1 MLTQQTVE
9 KLREM
14 GLDGMAEGLAEQSAQ
29 PDMRDLGFEE
39 RIGMLVDREEDYR
52 RNRRLKRLL
61 RAARLRLSACL
72 EDIDYRTPRG
82 LDRSLLRHLA
92 AGDWLARAQNVLITG
107 PTGAGKTFIA
117 CALGNAACRQGY
129 STLYIRVPRILGDL
143 ALAKGDGSYPRRMNQ
158 LARTQLLIL
167 DDWGLA
173 PLTAA
178 EGRDLLEVIEDR
190 SQRFSTVVASQAPV
204 ELWHSV
210 VPDPSLADAILDR
223 LVHHAHNI
231 EMKGESMRKVLGGK
245 HQTIQEQS

>member
-1 MLTQQTVE
+1 MLAQQTLE

-29 PDMRDLGFEE
+29 PDLRDLGFEE
-39 RIGMLVDREEDYR
+39 RLGLLVDREENYR
-52 RNRRLKRLL
+52 QNRRLKRLL

-92 AGDWLARAQNVLITG
+92 IGDWLARGQNVLITG
-107 PTGAGKTFIA
+107 PTGAGKTYVA

-129 STLYIRVPRILGDL
+129 SALYVRVPRILGDL

-173 PLTAA
+173 PLSAA
-178 EGRDLLEVIEDR
+178 ESRDLLEVIEDR
-190 SQRFSTVVASQAPV
+190 SQRFSTVVASQAPL
-204 ELWHSV
+204 EHWHSV

-223 LVHHAHNI
+223 LVHHAHKI
-231 EMKGESMRKVLGGK
+231 EMKGESMRKVLGVE

>member
-29 PDMRDLGFEE
+29 PDLRDLDFEE
-39 RIGMLVDREEDYR
+39 RLGMLVDREENYR

-92 AGDWLARAQNVLITG
+92 TGDWLARGQNVLVTG

-129 STLYIRVPRILGDL
+129 SALYVRVPRILGDL

-173 PLTAA
+173 PITPA

-190 SQRFSTVVASQAPV
+190 SQRFSTVVASQAPL
-204 ELWHSV
+204 EHWHSV

-223 LVHHAHNI
+223 LVHHAHKI
-231 EMKGESMRKVLGGK
+231 EIKGESMRKVLGAE

>member
-29 PDMRDLGFEE
+29 PDLRDLGFEE
-39 RIGMLVDREEDYR
+39 RLGMLVDREESFR
-52 RNRRLKRLL
+52 HNRRLKRLL

-82 LDRSLLRHLA
+82 LDRSLLRHLST
-92 AGDWLARAQNVLITG
+92 GDWLARGQNVLITG

-129 STLYIRVPRILGDL
+129 SALYVRVPRILGDL
-143 ALAKGDGSYPRRMNQ
+143 ALARGDGSYPKRMNQ

-173 PLTAA
+173 PATPS

-190 SQRFSTVVASQAPV
+190 SQRFSTVVASQAPL
-204 ELWHSV
+204 EHWHSV

-223 LVHHAHNI
+223 LVHHAHKI
-231 EMKGESMRKVLGGK
+231 EMKGESMRKVLGVE
-245 HQTIQEQS
+245 HQTTQEQS

>member
-1 MLTQQTVE
+1 MPIQQTVE
-9 KLREM
+9 KLQEM
-14 GLDGMAEGLAEQSAQ
+14 GLDGMAEGLAEQNAH
-29 PDMRDLGFEE
+29 PDLRDLSFEE
-39 RIGMLVDREEDYR
+39 RFGMLVDREETNR

-61 RAARLRLSACL
+61 RGARLRLGACL
-72 EDIDYRTPRG
+72 EDIDYRAPRG

-92 AGDWLARAQNVLITG
+92 TGDWLACGQNVLITG

-129 STLYIRVPRILGDL
+129 SALYVRVPRILGDL

-173 PLTAA
+173 PLSAA
-178 EGRDLLEVIEDR
+178 ESRDLLEVIEDR
-190 SQRFSTVVASQAPV
+190 SQRFSTVVASQAPL
-204 ELWHSV
+204 EHWHSV
-210 VPDPSLADAILDR
+210 VPDTSLADAILDR
-223 LVHHAHNI
+223 LVHHAHKI
-231 EMKGESMRKVLGGK
+231 EMKGESMRKVLGVE

>member
-9 KLREM
+9 KLRE

-29 PDMRDLGFEE
+29 PGLRDLDFEE
-39 RIGMLVDREEDYR
+39 RLGMLVDREENYR

-92 AGDWLARAQNVLITG
+92 TGDWLARGQNVLVTG

-117 CALGNAACRQGY
+117 CVLGNAACRQGY
-129 STLYIRVPRILGDL
+129 SALYVRVPRVLGDL

-158 LARTQLLIL
+158 LARAQLLIL

-173 PLTAA
+173 PITSA

-190 SQRFSTVVASQAPV
+190 SQRFSTVVASQAPL
-204 ELWHSV
+204 EHWHSV

-223 LVHHAHNI
+223 LVHHAHKI
-231 EMKGESMRKVLGGK
+231 EMKGESMRKVLGAEQ
-245 HQTIQEQS
+245 QTNQEQS